1 MDHNRDF
8 DRDGD
13 REDFLSE
20 EELNNLLNDSLEMES
35 ELMRRYI
42 MTAERIHQNPVLKD
56 RLENFAQGNA
66 KRTKQLQDEITNL
79 NLFG

>member
-1 MDHNRDF
+1 MNHNRDF

-13 REDFLSE
+13 REDFLSGD
-20 EELNNLLNDSLEMES
+20 ELSNLLSDSLEIES

-42 MTAERIHQNPVLKD
+42 ITAERVHQNPILKD

-66 KRTKQLQDEITNL
+66 KRTRQLQDEIMSL
-79 NLFG
+79 NTLE

>member
-1 MDHNRDF
+1 MNHNRDY

-13 REDFLSE
+13 REDAMSEQELS
-20 EELNNLLNDSLEMES
+20 NLLANSLEMEN

-42 MTAERIHQNPVLKD
+42 MTAERIHENPVLKD

-66 KRTKQLQDEITNL
+66 KRTKQLQDEIASL
-79 NLFG
+79 NLLS

>member
-1 MDHNRDF
+1 MNHNRDF

-13 REDFLSE
+13 REDFMSEDELS
-20 EELNNLLNDSLEMES
+20 NLLADSLEMES

-42 MTAERIHQNPVLKD
+42 ITAERLHQNPVLKD

-66 KRTKQLQDEITNL
+66 KRTRQLQDELANL
-79 NLFG
+79 NDLG